1 MPSFDI
7 VSEIDMQEVD
17 NAVNMA
23 SKEIGNRF
31 DFRGGKS
38 EISFSKEDKRIS
50 ILADDD
56 MKLRAIHQIIEQK
69 MAKRSI
75 DLRSLKYSDEEQ
87 ASGGQIRQNVALRA
101 GIEKEDA
108 KKITKAIKETKL
120 KVQAQIQ
127 DDQVRVTG
135 KKIDDLQAVISQLR
149 SMELGLPL
157 QYINMRS

>member
-7 VSEIDMQEVD
+7 VSELDLQEVD
-17 NAVNMA
+17 NAINMA
-23 SKEIGNRF
+23 SKEVGNRF
-31 DFRGGKS
+31 DFRGGNSK
-38 EISFSKEDKRIS
+38 ITFSKEDKKIN

-56 MKLRAIHQIIEQK
+56 MKLRAIHQILQQK
-69 MAKRSI
+69 MAKRDI
-75 DLRSLKYSDEEQ
+75 DLRSLKFGAEEE
-87 ASGGQIRQNVALRA
+87 ASGGQIRQNVELRA

-127 DDQVRVTG
+127 EDQVRVTG
-135 KKIDDLQAVISQLR
+135 KKIDDLQSVISQLK